1 MSNSRPLSPTPLLG
15 SLYDLS
21 SRSEQ
26 FEQCDKVTAFI
37 TISTHQQQAS
47 PAPQPK
53 RSILLDLRPVI
64 YVFPSLTDAANI
76 FASLMNAANT
86 KKKRTQ
92 MLTCK
97 SNEPLVFQATP
108 VWLAVWGP
116 RAERMRLSCT
126 VLDWCHTCSHG
137 GSSECGPSNTP
148 PVHNTLY
155 SHGLRTALNERHPNT
170 QQNKSTCWTHWS
182 SKINSYK
189 ALKRKKAWQT
199 LVWPWN
205 DVSVTTSWCG
215 HTGLETDLS

>member
-1 MSNSRPLSPTPLLG
+1 MNSLNSATSLS
-15 SLYDLS
+15 DFS

-26 FEQCDKVTAFI
+26 FETLWQGDCFHHNFNTSATSLPCPPAQKVNSARLAT
-37 TISTHQQQAS
+37 SY
-47 PAPQPK
+47 
-53 RSILLDLRPVI
+53 LRLSQS
-64 YVFPSLTDAANI
+64 YGCCQYFCQSYECCQY
-76 FASLMNAANT
+76 

-97 SNEPLVFQATP
+97 SNEPLVFQATS

-116 RAERMRLSCT
+116 RAERMHLSCT
-126 VLDWCHTCSHG
+126 VPQRCHTCSHG
-137 GSSECGPSNTP
+137 GSSERGPNNTP